1 MFSVIAAS
9 SFKKYSS
16 GGVIPPTNELAINI
30 LTPTE
35 GQTVT
40 TGSKLTFEIA
50 GATSLNIVEPTEG
63 ETVTLP
69 YKLKFKIE

>member
-1 MFSVIAAS
+1 MFHVIAAS
-9 SFKKYSS
+9 SYRVNGS
-16 GGVIPPTNELAINI
+16 GGVIPPTGELDIII

-40 TGSKLTFEIA
+40 LPSKTIFSIE
-50 GATSLNIVEPTEG
+50 GATDIIIVQPTEG

-69 YKLKFKIE
+69 SKTKIRIE